1 MRSIIKNK
9 RGQFEGMW
17 IVVIFMVLLALAFL
31 SAIGLG
37 IVRWLSAEIKPVIT
51 DLGVV
56 EGTNLSAAGEVTFGA
71 IDTIVNLAPMLVGG
85 AYFLLLIG
93 CITLVV
99 SYRTT
104 ANPLFIGLFF
114 AFMVLL
120 VLVAILFSNAY
131 QDIYEAGDEIA
142 QYLQDQTLLSFLILN
157 SPWIFTVIGFVSGIF
172 LFAGKQNETYG
183 QGGY

>member
-120 VLVAILFSNAY
+120 VLVAILFWILKSILLYVEFDIFFAVAELMEFLNA
-131 QDIYEAGDEIA
+131 
-142 QYLQDQTLLSFLILN
+142 LN
-157 SPWIFTVIGFVSGIF
+157 SES
-172 LFAGKQNETYG
+172 Q
-183 QGGY
+183 